1 MQAQTTQQYQAQANP
16 ITQGIG
22 ALGAGASLYNAVK
35 AKGGV
40 VKAAEGGIMSYDVGG
55 SIRAKLEDM
64 PDESLKAQLKSSSS
78 DSIKNDI
85 KEILATRNMAGIKQ
99 AAQGGVMRFYKGE
112 STSGALTDAAAQA
125 DYQEAYP
132 GANADRARE
141 EKFVSRN
148 NPVLETIKN
157 LPLVNKL
164 TGPISQA
171 ADSVIN
177 KFKQTPEQQAIDFR
191 RASARD
197 AQRQDPTR
205 FVPDNERRTLESL
218 QGMGPDLR
226 EQEKAYLA
234 TDYFDNQNKK
244 SVDSKSILAA
254 NPAAPAKA
262 SPKVTTPAGAPPSVA
277 SSDGTGKVP
286 KEKID
291 QIRKT
296 NPELQ
301 AAMDTGRPPPDGFP
315 DLMKLAEANAKAL
328 GVSLVDPDAKKT
340 VDALYEEERARKDKF
355 LGPNPAIAR
364 RAEVMKEKA
373 NIADEVKRTQAM
385 RMAEFF
391 AMWGSTPGNTIVA
404 GLNALKNKVPD
415 FIADT
420 KEASRMRREIDKSI
434 ADLDQV
440 DYLEKAGD
448 LKGAD
453 ARKLAAVN
461 KAQTWAQ
468 ELSKST
474 VTVELARIR
483 EAGDTKRN
491 EDRIAGG
498 IKEANIRAA
507 ATMAAKESPE
517 NKEYHKTND
526 DLVKIERAIEAKVK
540 SNGSLEGD
548 INLIKRYSTRTELTA
563 QQKTRLEDA
572 KANVNKELGPLEKQ
586 RNTLTKKL
594 EGFATKNMPADSTS
608 VVDPSKRP
616 PLNSF
621 QK

>member
-1 MQAQTTQQYQAQANP
+1 MT
-16 ITQGIG
+16 
-22 ALGAGASLYNAVK
+22 L
-35 AKGGV
+35 
-40 VKAAEGGIMSYDVGG
+40 
-55 SIRAKLEDM
+55 
-64 PDESLKAQLKSSSS
+64 
-78 DSIKNDI
+78 DI
-85 KEILATRNMAGIKQ
+85 HMTKMKRFGTKEIQL
-99 AAQGGVMRFYKGE
+99 
-112 STSGALTDAAAQA
+112 
-125 DYQEAYP
+125 
-132 GANADRARE
+132 
-141 EKFVSRN
+141 
-148 NPVLETIKN
+148 
-157 LPLVNKL
+157 
-164 TGPISQA
+164 
-171 ADSVIN
+171 VIN

-205 FVPDNERRTLESL
+205 FVPDNERHTLKSL
-218 QGMGPDLR
+218 QGMAPDLR
-226 EQEKAYLA
+226 EQEKAYFA

-244 SVDSKSILAA
+244 PVDNKSILAA
-254 NPAAPAKA
+254 NPTAPAGA
-262 SPKVTTPAGAPPSVA
+262 SPAGASPAGTKPAGAPPPA
-277 SSDGTGKVP
+277 APDGTGKIPPDRLKTIV
-286 KEKID
+286 D
-291 QIRKT
+291 Q
-296 NPELQ
+296 NPQLQ
-301 AAMDTGRPPPDGFP
+301 NAMDTGRPPPDGFP
-315 DLMKLAEANAKAL
+315 DLMKLAQANAKAL
-328 GVSLVDPDAKKT
+328 GVSLVDPDANKT
-340 VDALYEEERARKDKF
+340 TEQLFKEEQKRKQELLGTNPSFERRKQMID
-355 LGPNPAIAR
+355 
-364 RAEVMKEKA
+364 EKA
-373 NIADEVKRTQAM
+373 NLADEVKRTQAM

-415 FIADT
+415 FIADK
-420 KEASRMRREIDKSI
+420 KEASKMRREIDRSI

-453 ARKLAAVN
+453 ARKLAAVT

-474 VTVELARIR
+474 VTVELAKIR

-507 ATMAAKESPE
+507 ATMGAKESPE

-608 VVDPSKRP
+608 VVDPSKRAP
-616 PLNSF
+616 INSF
-621 QK
+621 YSK